1 MRTVKLVVIGSSGV
15 GKTSLRSQYISG
27 RFTTGY
33 RATIGADFITKTLPH
48 HSNPQETITLQ
59 IWDTA
64 GQERFSSLSS
74 AFFRGADA
82 VMLMYD
88 VNEPE
93 TLEALT
99 KWWNEFKDR
108 APLRDED
115 VAEFCCVV
123 VGNKMDLVP
132 PGEFPAVMEADALR
146 FVEGLCPP
154 EGLGVNGAPASP
166 WQPPPVLDG
175 DLVPESLRS
184 GSIEISDHRTRQ
196 HPSTRGHSGVRSRSL
211 LRGGTASSTR
221 TALSIYHTPSSSL
234 FEHYES
240 ARTSPTPAS
249 RSPSPPQNVRL
260 SPTSGNWIK
269 RKASSSSSTSSTPTI
284 TPRNFPL
291 QRARTNSNPLP
302 SISQQQDQ
310 ADSTPVPDHIDP
322 GSPRSANLE
331 RKPRLFFTSAK
342 TGDGVSDV
350 FEYVAKRAVLR
361 WEYQE
366 NIEAR
371 TMHMQESTSGTVR
384 LGIANSQ
391 NGLSGLHLKPS
402 RIRSCCSS

>member
-1 MRTVKLVVIGSSGV
+1 
-15 GKTSLRSQYISG
+15 
-27 RFTTGY
+27 
-33 RATIGADFITKTLPH
+33 
-48 HSNPQETITLQ
+48 
-59 IWDTA
+59 
-64 GQERFSSLSS
+64 
-74 AFFRGADA
+74 
-82 VMLMYD
+82 MLMYD
-88 VNEPE
+88 VNEPK

-132 PGEFPAVMEADALR
+132 PGEFPAVMEADALK
-146 FVEGLCPP
+146 FVEGLCSP
-154 EGLGVNGAPASP
+154 EGLEVDGSFTSS
-166 WQPPPVLDG
+166 WQPPPILDG
-175 DLVPESLRS
+175 DLLPEPLRT

-196 HPSTRGHSGVRSRSL
+196 YPSTRGHSSARSRSL

-234 FEHYES
+234 FENYES
-240 ARTSPTPAS
+240 ARSSPTPAS
-249 RSPSPPQNVRL
+249 RSPSPPQNVPL
-260 SPTSGNWIK
+260 TPTLGNLVK
-269 RKASSSSSTSSTPTI
+269 RKASTSSSSSSTPTI

-310 ADSTPVPDHIDP
+310 ANSTPVPDSFDP
-322 GSPRSANLE
+322 GSPQLPKPE
-331 RKPRLFFTSAK
+331 RNPRLFFTSAK

-350 FEYVAKRAVLR
+350 FEYIAKRVVLR

-391 NGLSGLHLKPS
+391 NGQSGSHLKPS